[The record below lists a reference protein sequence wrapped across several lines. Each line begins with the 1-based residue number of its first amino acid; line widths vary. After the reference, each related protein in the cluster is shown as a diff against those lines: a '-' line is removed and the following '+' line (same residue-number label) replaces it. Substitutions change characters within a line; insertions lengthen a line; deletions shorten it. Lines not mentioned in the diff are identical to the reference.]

1 MSRSEAATIVQKKGE
16 RPVALIRPFN
26 SSTSKTSDDPVATT
40 SSNFLCDIMAGQSKL
55 LKSEKQPVQKMG
67 EVYSKGSKVVASK
80 SISTTVSREMHHSVT
95 TARKSNDPSKIKSSA
110 RFMARFLEKNSES
123 ANRDKLSKSEKGSN
137 ETGSKFNDKDE
148 VAEVKANFVEGD
160 NVGFKGCATD
170 DQSIGDI
177 VNDIVDEIMDNSGK
191 YKDRKEKH
199 SGSLN
204 TSDDKIIKE
213 GLNALG
219 SKGNSLNGKDL
230 SGTTEQ
236 RKCGGNLNS
245 DSLESIK
252 DSKLHNNTS
261 QEASRK
267 LNVLKL
273 PRNEIET
280 EQITLSRPSLDYR
293 RLKDGQD
300 KYSVTH
306 ETGGKGNLDYYQPNY
321 LPSEGKSVVNNI
333 PRIGTSSSS
342 AGNSYQEKLERQ
354 TIISNQ
360 VSQGNNFGKR

>member
-1 MSRSEAATIVQKKGE
+1 
-16 RPVALIRPFN
+16 
-26 SSTSKTSDDPVATT
+26 
-40 SSNFLCDIMAGQSKL
+40 MAGQSKL
-55 LKSEKQPVQKMG
+55 LTYEKKPVQKMG
-67 EVYSKGSKVVASK
+67 EVYSKGSKVVSPK

-110 RFMARFLEKNSES
+110 RFMARFLEKKSEF

-148 VAEVKANFVEGD
+148 VAEVKANFVKGD

-170 DQSIGDI
+170 ESIGDI
-177 VNDIVDEIMDNSGK
+177 VNDIVDEIMDSSGM

-199 SGSLN
+199 NGALR
-204 TSDDKIIKE
+204 TSDNIINE

-230 SGTTEQ
+230 SATTEQ
-236 RKCGGNLNS
+236 RKSGGTLNS

-252 DSKLHNNTS
+252 DSKLHNNTT
-261 QEASRK
+261 QEASEK
-267 LNVLKL
+267 LNVLKFS
-273 PRNEIET
+273 RNEIET
-280 EQITLSRPSLDYR
+280 EQISLSRPSLDYR
-293 RLKDGQD
+293 RLKEGQD
-300 KYSVTH
+300 KYSVTR
-306 ETGGKGNLDYYQPNY
+306 ETGGNGNLDYYQPNY

-333 PRIGTSSSS
+333 PRIETSSSS
-342 AGNSYQEKLERQ
+342 AANAYQEKLERQ